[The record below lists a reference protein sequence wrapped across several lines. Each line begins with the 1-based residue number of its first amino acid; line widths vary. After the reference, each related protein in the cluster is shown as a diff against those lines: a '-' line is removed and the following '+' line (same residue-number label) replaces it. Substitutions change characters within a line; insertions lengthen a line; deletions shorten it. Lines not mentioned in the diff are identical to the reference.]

1 MYWNSLWRDTRAG
14 RVRQRGGRAR
24 RRRKAR
30 TRKGVDIWCQRKGN
44 REGGSEIAGA
54 QALYDD
60 GGFARKSQC
69 SATPFGSH
77 PLLAVPSLYRP
88 LSFLATASSILYSRQ
103 IPTDLYPAPIFVY
116 STAGDFEREGR
127 VMIIIAR
134 RLSSSSAC
142 LLQYSRS
149 SSVSGGS

>member
-1 MYWNSLWRDTRAG
+1 M
-14 RVRQRGGRAR
+14 
-24 RRRKAR
+24 
-30 TRKGVDIWCQRKGN
+30 DIWCQRKGN

-103 IPTDLYPAPIFVY
+103 IPKQISIP
-116 STAGDFEREGR
+116 
-127 VMIIIAR
+127 
-134 RLSSSSAC
+134 RLSSFIQPPVISSEKAE
-142 LLQYSRS
+142 L
-149 SSVSGGS
+149 